1 MLFDPPDKLIGRLR
15 IAQIDIFELSAS
27 RNKVDMRVIKS
38 WQNET
43 FTAVDD
49 LSFRAAPRVD
59 LFLLAN
65 CNNSV
70 SQDGNRLRNRIL
82 CIDRPDATV
91 CYDQI
96 SGRTRIG
103 TANCASTKQQDP
115 GKNLWCRVHSTVTA

>member
-1 MLFDPPDKLIGRLR
+1 MAVIASNEHRGLRRHRVDQLLCWQFTWRHTLIIPIAANDPFFVREFPGMLFDPPDKLIGRLR

-70 SQDGNRLRNRIL
+70 SQDGN
-82 CIDRPDATV
+82 
-91 CYDQI
+91 
-96 SGRTRIG
+96 
-103 TANCASTKQQDP
+103 
-115 GKNLWCRVHSTVTA
+115 